1 VSESTPAPEDNVPTI
16 ATVPS
21 DTLAQPRR
29 VVTGGI
35 SWRKTFSALRHRNYR
50 LFFSGQLIS
59 LIGTWMQMVAEG
71 WLVYQLSNSAFLL
84 GFVRFL
90 NTLPVTLLS
99 LIGGAVADRSDKRRI
114 LVATQISAMTL
125 ALALSVLVYLHVV
138 KVWHVAALGLLLGIV
153 NAFDIPTRQSFVV
166 EMVGK
171 EDLMNAIALNS
182 SMFNGARIFGPALA
196 GILIGVVGLAGCF
209 FFNGL
214 SYIAVIIGYLAM
226 QLPAVVAKTDHPP
239 MWEATMEAFRHVA
252 SNRVTRT
259 IIILVAIVSLFGWPY
274 TVLMPVFARDVL
286 HVGAKGYGY
295 LMALNGVGA
304 FAGAMTLASLGNY
317 PNRRR
322 LVFGGLT
329 GFSIMLF
336 VFAMSRIFW
345 LSGLALVCSG
355 WFMLLFFATANT
367 SVQMRTPDELRGRVM
382 GIYSLAFIGLSPIGS
397 LLAGAIAR
405 ATSASFAVG
414 LGAVVCALSALIVHD
429 LVPPQQPPAAA
440 SSAIPSETA
449 RAN

>member
-1 VSESTPAPEDNVPTI
+1 MSEPTSVSEGNGPTVV
-16 ATVPS
+16 TVPA
-21 DTLAQPRR
+21 DALAQPRR

-35 SWRKTFSALRHRNYR
+35 SWRKTFSALRHRNYQ
-50 LFFSGQLIS
+50 LFFSGQLVS

-90 NTLPVTLLS
+90 NTLPVTALTLV
-99 LIGGAVADRSDKRRI
+99 GGVVADRSDKRRI
-114 LVATQISAMTL
+114 LVATQFSAMSL
-125 ALALSVLVYLHVV
+125 AFILAALVYFHVV
-138 KVWHVAALGLLLGIV
+138 RVWHVAALGLMLGIV

-166 EMVGK
+166 DMVGK

-182 SMFNGARIFGPALA
+182 SVFNGARIFGPALA

-209 FFNGL
+209 FLNGV
-214 SYIAVIIGYLAM
+214 SFIAVIVGYLAM
-226 QLPAVVAKTDHPP
+226 RLPAVAPKTNHPSV
-239 MWEATMEAFRHVA
+239 WQATAEAFRHVA
-252 SNRVTRT
+252 GNRVTRT

-304 FAGAMTLASLGNY
+304 FTGAMTLASLGHY

-329 GFSIMLF
+329 GFSVMLF
-336 VFAMSRIFW
+336 VFALSRTAW

-382 GIYSLAFIGLSPIGS
+382 GIYSLAFIGLSPVGS
-397 LLAGAIAR
+397 LLAGAIAH
-405 ATSASFAVG
+405 ATSAPFAVAFG
-414 LGAVVCALSALIVHD
+414 AAVCAVSAVVVHQ
-429 LVPPQQPPAAA
+429 LVPPQSPPAAA
-440 SSAIPSETA
+440 GSAAPEPA
-449 RAN
+449 R

>member
-1 VSESTPAPEDNVPTI
+1 MPA
-16 ATVPS
+16 

-35 SWRKTFSALRHRNYR
+35 SWRKTFSALRHRNYQ
-50 LFFSGQLIS
+50 LFFGGQLIS

-90 NTLPVTLLS
+90 NTLPVTLLT
-99 LIGGAVADRSDKRRI
+99 LIGGALADRSDKRRI
-114 LVATQISAMTL
+114 LVATQVSAMTL
-125 ALALSVLVYLHVV
+125 AFILAALVHFHVV
-138 KVWHVAALGLLLGIV
+138 KVWHVAALGLMLGIA

-166 EMVGK
+166 DMVGK

-196 GILIGVVGLAGCF
+196 GILIGIVGLAGCF
-209 FFNGL
+209 FLNGL
-214 SYIAVIIGYLAM
+214 SYFAVIAGYMAM
-226 QLPAVVAKTDHPP
+226 RLPSATPKTDHPTV
-239 MWEATMEAFRHVA
+239 WKATVEAFRHVA

-259 IIILVAIVSLFGWPY
+259 IILLVAIVSLFGWPY

-286 HVGAKGYGY
+286 HVGATGYGY

-304 FAGAMTLASLGNY
+304 FTGAMTLASLGNY

-322 LVFGGLT
+322 LVFGGLL
-329 GFSIMLF
+329 GFSAMLF
-336 VFAMSRIFW
+336 VFALSRIVW

-367 SVQMRTPDELRGRVM
+367 SVQIRTPDQLRGRVM
-382 GIYSLAFIGLSPIGS
+382 GIYALAFIGLSPVGS
-397 LLAGAIAR
+397 LLAGTIAR
-405 ATSASFAVG
+405 LTSASFAVAF
-414 LGAVVCALSALIVHD
+414 GAAVCGISALVVQR
-429 LVPPQQPPAAA
+429 LVPPQTPTA
-440 SSAIPSETA
+440 SSSSPTPAGPPPPS
-449 RAN
+449 